1 MNWHPTSVL
10 LALAAPALVAAAA
23 PGEATAAKTT
33 VVELEF
39 RTLRTF
45 DITLPAETFVPVEDG
60 IPFAGAPGGSFECG
74 ITDSGLA
81 FDRDGDG
88 TTDGEVAPT
97 DEDAPTRLLTFRLD
111 DGSAFAVR
119 AKLDGRWVA
128 APGGA
133 MMGALGRTPVAFID
147 QNGNGRFDD
156 IGADAMVVGRSKV
169 ASFLSE
175 VVELD
180 GELFHLD
187 VAPDG
192 SNAALTP
199 YTGPV
204 GTLDLS
210 AFESKAKLR
219 GLVVNSKDGKLSFEV
234 AGDVVAG
241 EPTKLPAGT
250 YRFHSGEVVKGKSSA
265 QLSAGR
271 TGDLVVA
278 ADGTTELA
286 WGGPVQAELAY
297 ARRGGELM
305 IAPEDV
311 TYFGRAGE
319 AYADFMPLGSSPAF
333 QVKDRVSGDVLVDM
347 VFPGNC

>member
-1 MNWHPTSVL
+1 MNWHPSTVL
-10 LALAAPALVAAAA
+10 LALAAPALAAAAA
-23 PGEATAAKTT
+23 PAETTT
-33 VVELEF
+33 VLELEF

-45 DITLPAETFVPVEDG
+45 DIALPAETFVPIEGG
-60 IPFAGAPGGSFECG
+60 IPFVGAPEGRFDCG
-74 ITDSGLA
+74 ITDNGLA
-81 FDRDGDG
+81 FDRDADG
-88 TTDGEVAPT
+88 TIDGEIAPT

-111 DGSAFAVR
+111 DGAAFAVR

-156 IGADAMVVGRSKV
+156 IGADAMVIGRSKV

-175 VVELD
+175 IVELD

-192 SNAALTP
+192 QRAELTP

-210 AFESKAKLR
+210 GFESKAKLR
-219 GLVVNSKDGKLSFEV
+219 GLVLNSADGKRSFELANDIV
-234 AGDVVAG
+234 AGQA
-241 EPTKLPAGT
+241 TQLPAGT
-250 YRFHSGEVVKGKSSA
+250 YRIHSGEVVKGKSSA
-265 QLSAGR
+265 QLTAGR
-271 TGDLVVA
+271 IGDLVVA

-286 WGGPVQAELAY
+286 WGGPVQAEVAY
-297 ARRGGELM
+297 VRRGNELS

-319 AYADFMPLGSSPAF
+319 AYSNFMPLGSSPAF
-333 QVKDRVSGDVLVDM
+333 QVKDRVSGEVLVDM